1 MLVSEIFFVSGGVK
15 MKDCLFCKI
24 AAGETDTDFVYSDD
38 RVVAFEDINPQAPV
52 HLLIVPKQHIDDL
65 NHLEE
70 KDNDLIGHVYQVA
83 KKLADDYDIAETGY
97 RLVSNCG
104 DDGGQTVY
112 HIHFHLLG
120 GRALQWPPG

>member
-1 MLVSEIFFVSGGVK
+1 

-24 AAGETDTDFVYSDD
+24 AAGEMETEFVYQDEK
-38 RVVAFEDINPQAPV
+38 VVAFKDLNPQAPV
-52 HLLIVPKQHIDDL
+52 HLLIVPKKHISDL
-65 NHLEE
+65 NNLQSE
-70 KDNDLIGHVYQVA
+70 DNELIGHIYQVA
-83 KKLADDYDIAETGY
+83 GKMAAKYEIADSGY

-120 GRALQWPPG
+120 GRQLQWPPG

>member
-1 MLVSEIFFVSGGVK
+1 MLVSVIFFVFGGVK

-24 AAGETDTDFVYSDD
+24 AAGEMDTDFVYSDD

-83 KKLADDYDIAETGY
+83 KKLAKDYDIAETGY